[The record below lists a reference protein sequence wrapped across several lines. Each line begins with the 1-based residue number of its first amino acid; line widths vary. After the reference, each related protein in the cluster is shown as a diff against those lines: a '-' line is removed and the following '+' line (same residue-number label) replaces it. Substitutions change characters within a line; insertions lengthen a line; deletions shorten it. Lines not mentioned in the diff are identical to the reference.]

1 MVAEVVEEGGGLAA
15 LGTGRLTGQPR
26 AGGKAAW
33 MGSSEKA
40 GFNRSTD
47 TTSDLDPIWRQ
58 KNLLILSRTR
68 YGPRYKGAKERMDA
82 SSQTKTNSAVNKA
95 GGSC

>member
-1 MVAEVVEEGGGLAA
+1 MVAEVVEEGRGLAA
-15 LGTGRLTGQPR
+15 RRAGRLTGQPQ
-26 AGGKAAW
+26 AGGEAAW

-40 GFNRSTD
+40 DFNQSTD
-47 TTSDLDPIWRQ
+47 TTSVLDPSWRR
-58 KNLLILSRTR
+58 KNLSFLSRTR
-68 YGPRYKGAKERMDA
+68 YGPRYKGAKVGMDT